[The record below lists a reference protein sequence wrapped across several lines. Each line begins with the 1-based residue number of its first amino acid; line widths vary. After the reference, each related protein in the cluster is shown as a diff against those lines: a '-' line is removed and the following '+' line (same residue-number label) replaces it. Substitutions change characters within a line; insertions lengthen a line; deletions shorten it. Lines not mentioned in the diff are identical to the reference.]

1 MFTIRANG
9 DRTSYGVKHYTL
21 DTIDDLKQLEKK
33 DITSGSTIF
42 IINSSKYYML
52 NSKKQWVE
60 IFPYNN
66 SSNGGSGPAPGESY
80 DGGSIDGSDPMP
92 GESYDGGSIDGSDPV

>member
-33 DITSGSTIF
+33 DITPGSTIF

-52 NSKKQWVE
+52 NSKSQWVE
-60 IFPYNN
+60 IFPYHN
-66 SSNGGSGPAPGESY
+66 SSNGGSDDEGPGSSPGNIY
-80 DGGSIDGSDPMP
+80 DGGSIDGSDPT
-92 GESYDGGSIDGSDPV
+92 

>member
-33 DITSGSTIF
+33 DITPGSTIF

-52 NSKKQWVE
+52 NSKSQWVE
-60 IFPYNN
+60 IFPYYN
-66 SSNGGSGPAPGESY
+66 SSNGGSDDDDPGSSPGNIY
-80 DGGSIDGSDPMP
+80 DGGSIDGSDPT
-92 GESYDGGSIDGSDPV
+92 